1 MSFLRIIALATPL
14 TTAGMASG
22 ESLNYGSFQYDTG
35 LPHVLFLK
43 GEIQDS
49 DSFEL
54 RRAMRDQTIDLV
66 VTASP
71 GGSLYEG
78 LQIAAILQD
87 NKIGTYVPDGASCE
101 SSCANIFLGGFSR
114 LVIGELG
121 VHQFY
126 TGGPS
131 GAAPA
136 PKDLT
141 TARTQYTTAD
151 IIGIMN
157 QFDTPPF
164 VYEKMLGTADIY
176 YFKGSEKARLN
187 RGVDSANFTARL
199 AEVDAFLAQTA
210 TFFER
215 VPFAPDTATAVQAP
229 ASETP
234 QILPFVP
241 TAEEA
246 ALALLTSINGDWSLQ
261 NEQAL
266 PRISTYYASGVDFY
280 GSYMSHAEVMVEKE
294 TFARRWPIRDYW
306 VEPGS
311 VYVDCTSQG
320 CVVDSVINW
329 SAASPERAAKAS
341 GSSTWTLVLVSSD
354 NGLKIT
360 GESGKTL
367 KRN

>member
-1 MSFLRIIALATPL
+1 MSVLRNIALAVPL
-14 TTAGMASG
+14 ITSGMASA
-22 ESLNYGSFQYDTG
+22 ESLDYGSFQYDSG
-35 LPHVLFLK
+35 LPHVLFLN
-43 GEIQDS
+43 GEIQDG

-101 SSCANIFLGGFSR
+101 SSCANIVLGGFRR

-131 GAAPA
+131 ADAPA
-136 PKDLT
+136 PTDIT

-164 VYEKMLGTADIY
+164 VYEKMFGTTDIY

-187 RGVDSANFTARL
+187 RGVDDATFTARL
-199 AEVDAFLAQTA
+199 AEVDAFLAQ
-210 TFFER
+210 
-215 VPFAPDTATAVQAP
+215 APDFLQRAPFSPEPPTAAEAHTAVAP
-229 ASETP
+229 PS
-234 QILPFVP
+234 LPMSP
-241 TAEEA
+241 IAEEA
-246 ALALLTSINGDWSLQ
+246 AVALLASINGDWSLK

-266 PRISTYYASGVDFY
+266 PRISDYYASGVDFY
-280 GSYMSHAEVMVEKE
+280 GNFLSHAEVMLEKE
-294 TFARRWPIRDYW
+294 TFARRWPIRDYR

-311 VYVDCTSQG
+311 VYVACTSQG
-320 CVVDSVINW
+320 CVVDSVITW
-329 SAASPERAAKAS
+329 AAASPERAAKAS
-341 GSSTWTLVLVSSD
+341 GRSTWTLTLVSTD
-354 NGLKIT
+354 KGLKIT
-360 GESGKTL
+360 GENGETL

>member
-1 MSFLRIIALATPL
+1 MSFLRNIALAVPL
-14 TTAGMASG
+14 ITAGMASA
-22 ESLNYGSFQYDTG
+22 ESLDYGSFQYDPG
-35 LPHVLFLK
+35 LPRVLFLK

-87 NKIGTYVPDGASCE
+87 NRIGTYVPEGASCE
-101 SSCANIFLGGFSR
+101 SSCANVFLGGFRR

-126 TGGPS
+126 TAGPS

-136 PKDLT
+136 PTDLT

-164 VYEKMLGTADIY
+164 VYEKMLGTTDIY

-187 RGVDSANFTARL
+187 REVDDADFTLRL
-199 AEVDAFLAQTA
+199 AEVDAFLAQA
-210 TFFER
+210 PAFLER
-215 VPFAPDTATAVQAP
+215 TPFSPDLATAAQSP
-229 ASETP
+229 AAVTP
-234 QILPFVP
+234 QSPPVLP

-246 ALALLTSINGDWSLQ
+246 AVALLASINGDWSLQ

-266 PRISTYYASGVDFY
+266 PRISAYYASGVDFY
-280 GSYMSHAEVMVEKE
+280 GNYLSHSDVMVEKE
-294 TFARRWPIRDYW
+294 TFARRWPIRDYQ

-311 VYVDCTSQG
+311 VYVACTSQG
-320 CVVDSVINW
+320 CVVDSVITW
-329 SAASPERAAKAS
+329 AAASPERGAKAS
-341 GSSTWTLVLVSSD
+341 GRSAWKLILISSA